1 MHGRRLQ
8 SHWALAW
15 DASRGGQEHRDR
27 HPTGARCRDSTR
39 GTPVPSIHPV
49 SKHVKFD
56 MIDTFD
62 MDVKTCQTMS
72 NVCQYV
78 KTMFDRDGVHSF

>member
-1 MHGRRLQ
+1 MGICKWIEGGEWGGRSWVMFDSNLIQRDLGFDRRL
-8 SHWALAW
+8 
-15 DASRGGQEHRDR
+15 
-27 HPTGARCRDSTR
+27 TR
-39 GTPVPSIHPV
+39 V

-78 KTMFDRDGVHSF
+78 KTMFDRNGVESF

>member
-1 MHGRRLQ
+1 MFDRSLTQ
-8 SHWALAW
+8 
-15 DASRGGQEHRDR
+15 RDLCFDI
-27 HPTGARCRDSTR
+27 GLTR
-39 GTPVPSIHPV
+39 V
-49 SKHVKFD
+49 SEHVKFD